1 MIQRFSEEEAHSKL
15 GLRVQLTRGLSRYQA
30 GTRGTV
36 VGIHPSETLGVL
48 LEVEFDGYPQR
59 HEFLGK
65 DTFELF
71 LAEETSSISK

>member
-1 MIQRFSEEEAHSKL
+1 MIPRFSEEEARSKL
-15 GLRVQLTRGLSRYQA
+15 GRKVELTRGLSRYQA

-36 VGIHPSETLGVL
+36 VGVHHSETLGVL
-48 LEVEFDGYPQR
+48 LEVEFDGYPR

-65 DTFELF
+65 DTFKLF

>member
-1 MIQRFSEEEAHSKL
+1 MIQRFSEEEARSKV
-15 GLRVQLTRGLSRYQA
+15 GRRVQLTRGLSRYQA

-36 VGIHPSETLGVL
+36 VGVHPSGTLGVL
-48 LEVEFDGYPQR
+48 LEVEFDGYPR

-71 LAEETSSISK
+71 LIEEASSVSK